1 MNKIQ
6 QMFKLQQE
14 LNDRT
19 NGQDWI
25 NGVTRDN
32 RIISWHRCIYMEA
45 CEAIDSFNWK
55 HWKDINA
62 EPDWDNVV
70 VELVDIWHFVMSES
84 IRVGDEDYASKYLQI
99 DSTGDLN
106 ADKLVLVLEKILALC
121 SAANVNKEHNPIREV
136 TDLYFEALAIIGMD
150 VDDLYKR
157 YLVKNQLNIF
167 RQDHGYKDGTYVKFW
182 DAVEDNVIAFNL
194 MEDFP
199 DLTPDQLYKKLEEEY
214 R

>member
-1 MNKIQ
+1 
-6 QMFKLQQE
+6 MFQLQQE

-19 NGQDWI
+19 NGQDWMS
-25 NGVTRDN
+25 GVTKDS

-62 EPDWDNVV
+62 QPDWNNVM
-70 VELVDIWHFVMSES
+70 VELVDIWHFIMSES
-84 IRVGDEDYASKYLQI
+84 IRVGDSDYASKYHQI
-99 DSTGDLN
+99 DSIGDLN
-106 ADKLVLVLEKILALC
+106 ADKLVSVLEKILALC
-121 SAANVNKEHNPIREV
+121 SAANINKEDNPIREV
-136 TDLYFEALAIIGMD
+136 TDLYFDALVIIGMD

-182 DAVEDNVIAFNL
+182 DAVEDNVIAFNI

-214 R
+214 E